1 MKSWP
6 FSEDD
11 WTSVQ
16 EAVFDM
22 VNASNEEDVELIAE
36 KIKDVLDLLEA
47 LALKYGTHPVL
58 FETKADIMTNPSERV
73 ELYRQAI
80 ELAEQ
85 YSHQTVTVR
94 LSLAEVLIE
103 DFGDGNAA
111 KKELELCKGELTEE
125 DDLEEWKVLI
135 ERANRSIAQ

>member
-11 WTSVQ
+11 WASVQ
-16 EAVFDM
+16 EAVVDM
-22 VNASNEEDVELIAE
+22 VNASNEDDDELIAE

-47 LALKYGTHPVL
+47 LALKYGPHPVL

-73 ELYRQAI
+73 ELYRQSI
-80 ELAEQ
+80 NLAEQ
-85 YSHQTVTVR
+85 HTLQTVTVR
-94 LSLAEVLIE
+94 LSLSEVLIE
-103 DFGDGNAA
+103 DFGDSDAA

-125 DDLEEWKVLI
+125 DDLEEWKSLT
-135 ERANRSIAQ
+135 ERANQSTVQ